1 MRREPSMP
9 QRRRRFEH
17 RAVQSQV
24 AVEVP
29 RAGQPRRGD
38 SRASAAGRH
47 GPELF
52 PFLVRGSALGE
63 DGRAASPRGRSRSH
77 ISNPT
82 DRRGTGGGRYFIY
95 RPPPDGKR
103 DDVRLR
109 ARAGRRHRWRPRR
122 TDLHRGRSQLPRRTW
137 RS

>member
-38 SRASAAGRH
+38 SRASAGMDQSSS
-47 GPELF
+47 LSS
-52 PFLVRGSALGE
+52 SAAQ
-63 DGRAASPRGRSRSH
+63 R
-77 ISNPT
+77 
-82 DRRGTGGGRYFIY
+82 
-95 RPPPDGKR
+95 
-103 DDVRLR
+103 
-109 ARAGRRHRWRPRR
+109 
-122 TDLHRGRSQLPRRTW
+122 
-137 RS
+137 